1 MALKKT
7 GDERYGVMRAAQAK
21 ERQELAK
28 NQDKGEEAKTA
39 LRKKHVSV
47 MLTESDH
54 KALRHLA
61 ADAGMTVSSYIA
73 NIIGK
78 QVSNMARKQVSN

>member
-7 GDERYGVMRAAQAK
+7 GDERYGVMRAVQAK
-21 ERQELAK
+21 ERQELA
-28 NQDKGEEAKTA
+28 QTRVMGSDSETA

-73 NIIGK
+73 KIIGE
-78 QVSNMARKQVSN
+78 QVSNMARRQVSN

>member
-21 ERQELAK
+21 KRQELAR
-28 NQDKGEEAKTA
+28 NQDKGAEAETS
-39 LRKKHVSV
+39 LRTKHVSV

-61 ADAGMTVSSYIA
+61 ADAGLTVSSYIA
-73 NIIGK
+73 NMIGK
-78 QVSNMARKQVSN
+78 QVSNIARKQVSN